1 MSTKTTFKR
10 IALVAVAALGFGMLS
25 VAPSSAAASTAITI
39 AKGTTT
45 DASQFVVAGT
55 MSLTKATALG
65 TPTKVYVTG
74 TSVTLNSLT
83 VATSGAATANS
94 TLALLASDSSG
105 TITEA
110 SGANVR
116 FGTDNTTTSGRT
128 AGALGTATSTT
139 IGASAPTAFTAS
151 ADGTWYAL
159 YEDNAALSGSGV
171 GAYTAGTDPIMFIVL
186 YSTSATTSI
195 ASSAVTGN
203 GAASPAIG
211 PNGQAGAYRIRFTT
225 PNTTDTVNPAAR
237 ITSVP
242 AGSKI
247 LNQNPLNGF
256 YPVNNS
262 SLTTITKGDGTSQSP
277 VNGSAAYLATSAT
290 TLAPVAASAAKVA
303 DTYFYLWPDVAG
315 TYTVVFFDDR
325 NSNGIVDGNDVSATV
340 SYVVGGAV
348 STATIT
354 NLGGDAPTTATNPG
368 GSTEYGALLKVTLK
382 DAAGLAVVPN
392 GAESVTV
399 TASGSGQFTF
409 KNGGAISAVGSVS
422 LTASDF
428 NGKGEAFLNLSDAT
442 AETVTVSISGN
453 GSMASVANSTN
464 VVFRAAVV
472 SGAQFTVTA
481 LQTTGF
487 TGSAAAY
494 TVPLVSSVT
503 WTATGTTS
511 TATTTYYQAAL
522 IKDSAGNVLGTKT
535 NNSSFL
541 YWEVLAANGNADAT
555 VPGSATW
562 KIAATGTTA
571 IEQYRITG
579 QTTINTSGT
588 DLVVTSAAPAI
599 TSGTITWTP
608 SIVRT
613 TLLGTVTHVALVKDQ
628 FGKAVPNASVTF
640 SRAGRNP
647 STVSTVVV
655 TDSLGKASYTTTD
668 AAASTVAT
676 LNDVI
681 TASVSFLGALGAT
694 TTLSST
700 ASINYSSTAATDTVT
715 LTVPDTDS
723 TIAGTV
729 YSNISAGYS
738 GPSGTT
744 VTALVKDAS
753 GSPIAGVLV
762 TFTVAGLTGAE
773 ILTSTA
779 SGYTD
784 ANGKVTSSVASYAAG
799 KATVT
804 ATAGTKTATGDVYFK
819 QLATD
824 GTGDTADV
832 RTISATVSGNVV
844 SAVVKDRYGNT
855 MEGIRVYATRT
866 GTGYFGTGSSST
878 DALTDKNGVAEF
890 LFTGTGSVTVKF
902 ASPTTGQSSDA
913 AGYVGGNATTGTAV
927 TAAVAGTATTNQKGI
942 GSTLAPAGVNSVTV
956 AVEAGNAA
964 TDAATAAADAAAEA
978 TDAAN
983 AATDAANAAAEAA
996 DAATA
1001 AAQDAADAVAALS
1014 TQVSEMID
1022 ALKKQITA
1030 LTNLVIKIQKKVKA

>member
-1 MSTKTTFKR
+1 
-10 IALVAVAALGFGMLS
+10 
-25 VAPSSAAASTAITI
+25 
-39 AKGTTT
+39 
-45 DASQFVVAGT
+45 
-55 MSLTKATALG
+55 
-65 TPTKVYVTG
+65 
-74 TSVTLNSLT
+74 
-83 VATSGAATANS
+83 
-94 TLALLASDSSG
+94 
-105 TITEA
+105 
-110 SGANVR
+110 
-116 FGTDNTTTSGRT
+116 
-128 AGALGTATSTT
+128 
-139 IGASAPTAFTAS
+139 
-151 ADGTWYAL
+151 
-159 YEDNAALSGSGV
+159 
-171 GAYTAGTDPIMFIVL
+171 
-186 YSTSATTSI
+186 
-195 ASSAVTGN
+195 
-203 GAASPAIG
+203 
-211 PNGQAGAYRIRFTT
+211 
-225 PNTTDTVNPAAR
+225 
-237 ITSVP
+237 
-242 AGSKI
+242 
-247 LNQNPLNGF
+247 
-256 YPVNNS
+256 
-262 SLTTITKGDGTSQSP
+262 
-277 VNGSAAYLATSAT
+277 
-290 TLAPVAASAAKVA
+290 
-303 DTYFYLWPDVAG
+303 
-315 TYTVVFFDDR
+315 
-325 NSNGIVDGNDVSATV
+325 
-340 SYVVGGAV
+340 
-348 STATIT
+348 
-354 NLGGDAPTTATNPG
+354 
-368 GSTEYGALLKVTLK
+368 
-382 DAAGLAVVPN
+382 
-392 GAESVTV
+392 V
-399 TASGSGQFTF
+399 TASGSGKFTF
-409 KNGGAISAVGSVS
+409 KNGGAIAAVGSVS

-428 NGKGEAFLNLSDAT
+428 NGKGEAFLNLTDAT

-472 SGAQFTVTA
+472 SGAQFAVTA
-481 LQTTGF
+481 LQTTGY

-494 TVPLVSSVT
+494 TVPLASSVS
-503 WTATGTTS
+503 WTAVGTTS

-522 IKDSAGNVLGTKT
+522 IKDTAGNVLGTKP
-535 NNSSFL
+535 NNANVL
-541 YWEVLAANGNADAT
+541 YWEVLAANETADGTA
-555 VPGSATW
+555 GRATW
-562 KIAATGTTA
+562 TIAATATSA
-571 IEQYRITG
+571 AEQYRITG

-613 TLLGTVTHVALVKDQ
+613 TLLSTVTHVALVKDQ

-681 TASVSFLGALGAT
+681 TASASFLGALGAT

-700 ASINYSSTAATDTVT
+700 ATINYSSTAATDKIA
-715 LTVPDTDS
+715 LTTPDSDS
-723 TIAGTV
+723 TIPGTV
-729 YSNISAGYS
+729 YSNISAGAT

-744 VTALVKDAS
+744 VTALVTDAS

-779 SGYTD
+779 SGYTNE
-784 ANGKVTSSVASYAAG
+784 NGKVTASVASYAAG

-832 RTISATVSGNVV
+832 RTIAATVSGNVV

-890 LFTGTGSVTVKF
+890 LFTGSGSVTVKF

-927 TAAVAGTATTNQKGI
+927 TAAAAGTATTNQKGI
-942 GSTLAPAGVNSVTV
+942 GSTLAPAGINSVTV
-956 AVEAGNAA
+956 AVDAGNAA
-964 TDAATAAADAAAEA
+964 ADTAQAAADAAAEA

-983 AATDAANAAAEAA
+983 AATDAANAAAE
-996 DAATA
+996 
-1001 AAQDAADAVAALS
+1001 QQMQQQL
-1014 TQVSEMID
+1014 QHKM
-1022 ALKKQITA
+1022 LQMQY
-1030 LTNLVIKIQKKVKA
+1030 LLYLLRYQR

>member
-1 MSTKTTFKR
+1 MN
-10 IALVAVAALGFGMLS
+10 
-25 VAPSSAAASTAITI
+25 
-39 AKGTTT
+39 
-45 DASQFVVAGT
+45 
-55 MSLTKATALG
+55 LTKATALT
-65 TPTKVYVTG
+65 TPTKVYVSG

-83 VATSGAATANS
+83 VATTGAATANS

-128 AGALGTATSTT
+128 AAALGTATGTT

-151 ADGTWYAL
+151 AEGTWYAL
-159 YEDNAALSGSGV
+159 YEDNAALTAGV
-171 GAYTAGTDPIMFIVL
+171 GAYTSGTDPIMFIVL
-186 YSTSATTSI
+186 YSTASTTSI

-203 GAASPAIG
+203 GAASPAVG

-242 AGSKI
+242 AASKI

-256 YPVNNS
+256 YAVNSS
-262 SLTTITKGDGTSQSP
+262 SLTTITKRDGSSQSP
-277 VNGSAAYLATSAT
+277 VNGSAAYLSTSTT
-290 TLAPVAASAAKVA
+290 TLGPVAASSAKVA
-303 DTYFYLWPDVAG
+303 DSYFYLWPDVAG

-325 NSNGIVDGNDVSATV
+325 NSNGIVDGNDVSTTV

-348 STATIT
+348 ATATIA
-354 NLGGDAPTTATNPG
+354 NLGGDAPTSATNPG
-368 GSTEYGALLKVTLK
+368 GSTEYGALLRVTLK

-409 KNGGAISAVGSVS
+409 KNASAITAVSSVS
-422 LTASDF
+422 LTSSDF
-428 NGKGEAFLNLSDAT
+428 NGKGEAFLNLTDAT

-494 TVPLVSSVT
+494 TVPLASSVT

-522 IKDSAGNVLGTKT
+522 IKDTAGNILGTKT
-535 NNSSFL
+535 NNSSVL
-541 YWEVLAANGNADAT
+541 YWEVLAANGTADAT
-555 VPGSATW
+555 VPGSASWTI
-562 KIAATGTTA
+562 KPASAATSA
-571 IEQYRITG
+571 AEQYRITG

-599 TSGTITWTP
+599 TSGTVSWTP
-608 SIVRT
+608 SVVRT
-613 TLLGTVTHVALVKDQ
+613 TLLSTVVLTALVKDQ
-628 FGKAVPNASVTF
+628 FGAAVPNASVTF

-647 STVSTVVV
+647 STLSTVVV
-655 TDSLGKASYTTTD
+655 TDSLGKATYTTTD

-681 TASVSFLGALGAT
+681 TASVSFLGALGST

-700 ASINYSSTAATDTVT
+700 ASINYSSTAGTDTVT

-729 YSNISAGYS
+729 YSNISAGAT

-804 ATAGTKTATGDVYFK
+804 ATAGAKTATGDVYFK

-824 GTGDTADV
+824 GTGDTGDV
-832 RTISATVSGNVV
+832 RTIAATVSGNII

-855 MEGIRVYATRT
+855 MEGVRVYATRT
-866 GTGYFGTGSSST
+866 GAGYFGTGSSST

-890 LFTGTGSVTVKF
+890 LFTGAGSVTVKF
-902 ASPTTGQSSDA
+902 ASASTGQSADA

-927 TAAVAGTATTNQKGI
+927 TAAAAGTATTNQKGI
-942 GSTLAPAGVNSVTV
+942 GASLAPAGINSVTV
-956 AVEAGNAA
+956 AVDAGNAA
-964 TDAATAAADAAAEA
+964 ADNAQAATDAAAEA

-1014 TQVSEMID
+1014 TQVSEMVN